1 MKPFLLVL
9 FLLIP
14 LVYSQENVLEARKAS
29 LDLNANEFIFQ
40 MNAAIGFSSNKS
52 TDVQDLTAIK
62 NSFESKLEESFN
74 TATLDILKL
83 KEKEMKD
90 LSRQF
95 KDLTKENFKENT
107 GELKIALFKAKQN
120 NKDRLKDNRLK
131 DKKDALNQ
139 ERRKLVNVA
148 YDKRILE
155 ITARIEA
162 DKSEGKESKIQK
174 VLLEKFQKSKLK
186 LNETEFID
194 SGLQIES
201 IRELGSKAM
210 FFFRNIFSSLEN
222 KTKTTGE
229 KI

>member
-95 KDLTKENFKENT
+95 KDLTKEKFKENT

-120 NKDRLKDNRLK
+120 NKDRLK

>member
-62 NSFESKLEESFN
+62 NSFESKLEESFK
-74 TATLDILKL
+74 TATLDRLKL

-95 KDLTKENFKENT
+95 KDLTKEKFKENT

-120 NKDRLKDNRLK
+120 NKDRLKD
-131 DKKDALNQ
+131 KKDALNQ
-139 ERRKLVNVA
+139 
-148 YDKRILE
+148 
-155 ITARIEA
+155 
-162 DKSEGKESKIQK
+162 
-174 VLLEKFQKSKLK
+174 
-186 LNETEFID
+186 
-194 SGLQIES
+194 
-201 IRELGSKAM
+201 
-210 FFFRNIFSSLEN
+210 
-222 KTKTTGE
+222 
-229 KI
+229 

>member
-62 NSFESKLEESFN
+62 NSFESKLEESFK

-95 KDLTKENFKENT
+95 KDLTKEKFKENT

-120 NKDRLKDNRLK
+120 NKDRLK

>member
-62 NSFESKLEESFN
+62 NSFESKLEESFK

-83 KEKEMKD
+83 KEKEMKG

-95 KDLTKENFKENT
+95 KDLTKEKFKENT

-120 NKDRLKDNRLK
+120 NKDRLK

>member
-120 NKDRLKDNRLK
+120 NKDRLKD
-131 DKKDALNQ
+131 KKDALNQ